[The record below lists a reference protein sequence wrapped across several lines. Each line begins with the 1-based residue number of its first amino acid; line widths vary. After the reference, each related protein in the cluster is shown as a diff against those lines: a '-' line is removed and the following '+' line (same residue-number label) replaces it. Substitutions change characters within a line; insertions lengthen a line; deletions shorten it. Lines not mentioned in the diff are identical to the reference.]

1 MIVGF
6 TTSCA
11 APIILKLWVWTLF
24 MARYTW
30 YNNMW
35 LSLSVTSDR
44 SVVFSGCSSF
54 LLSFCCISNGL
65 FYSVFP
71 FLFKLYLLF
80 RFFNFSTF
88 LLSVSLKLRNMM
100 TLFKNKFLLMKKN
113 FFFER
118 LKNYDLFLWYRKS
131 INIRLLTFPIV
142 YPPRYNENFVES
154 GVKHHKPKTHLFT
167 LSFLFLLKMCFPR
180 NKKKNVKRK
189 RLVK

>member
-167 LSFLFLLKMCFPR
+167 HIPFAIREVGSH
-180 NKKKNVKRK
+180 
-189 RLVK
+189 